1 MASDLS
7 VHRSDCPN
15 ASPERRADPALA
27 GRWIK
32 VSWGS
37 DTNESYPTTLEVVAK
52 DRLNLLLDVSAALS
66 TTKTFVSGIQSRSTE
81 DGFAMLRMEIS
92 VRDGEQMRAI
102 INKLN
107 QISGVL
113 QVTRPSG

>member
-1 MASDLS
+1 M
-7 VHRSDCPN
+7 
-15 ASPERRADPALA
+15 
-27 GRWIK
+27 
-32 VSWGS
+32 
-37 DTNESYPTTLEVVAK
+37 VAK

-66 TTKTFVSGIQSRSTE
+66 TAKTFVSGIQCRSTD
-81 DGFAMLRMEIS
+81 DGFAIARMEIR
-92 VRDGEQMRAI
+92 VRDGEQMHTI

>member
-1 MASDLS
+1 M
-7 VHRSDCPN
+7 
-15 ASPERRADPALA
+15 
-27 GRWIK
+27 
-32 VSWGS
+32 
-37 DTNESYPTTLEVVAK
+37 VAK

-66 TTKTFVSGIQSRSTE
+66 TTKTFVSGVHCRSTD
-81 DGFAMLRMEIS
+81 DGFAIARMEIR
-92 VRDGEQMRAI
+92 VRDGEQMHTI

>member
-1 MASDLS
+1 MS

-66 TTKTFVSGIQSRSTE
+66 TTKTFVSGIHCRSTE
-81 DGFAMLRMEIS
+81 DGFAIARIE
-92 VRDGEQMRAI
+92 VRVQDGAQMHAV

-113 QVTRPSG
+113 QVTRPAG